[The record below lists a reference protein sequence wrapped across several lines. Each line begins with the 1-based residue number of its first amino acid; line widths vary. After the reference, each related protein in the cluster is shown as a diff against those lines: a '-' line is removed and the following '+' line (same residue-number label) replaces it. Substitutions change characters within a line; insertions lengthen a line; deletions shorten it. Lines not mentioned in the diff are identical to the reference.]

1 MDAGSSK
8 SNIRRSK
15 RPWMRP
21 CITITNNKARKN
33 SMKGKE
39 KGNDSIMNYIKKAV
53 IITLFTTLA
62 VMIRPCTAKAETVK
76 GAFTIT
82 EGDSNC
88 SYDSNLL
95 TITGDCTV
103 KNTTQGTTSDHIK
116 IDITNDCTV
125 TLAGVN
131 IESSSA
137 APILIN
143 IANDKTLTLKLSEK
157 NTVKATGDNYAG
169 IEKDGDNSGSLII
182 TGEDNGELKATGG
195 TKGAGIGGGKDESG
209 SNITIIRGTVKA
221 TGGSGSGAGIGGGY
235 QKSGSN
241 ITISGGNVTAT
252 GGKYGAGIGGGHKGI
267 GSNIKISGGNVTAI
281 GGVDGAGIGGGIL
294 GSGNNIKISGGKV
307 IAKSTGQT
315 YHGSA
320 IGKGYNGVDQS
331 GNSITPSSTNPVNI
345 WQNTENESDTKTYS
359 DYTSSLDI
367 SSWTNQILMIIFD
380 KIDVVSSNSSSS
392 CNHHY
397 EWEVEREPTETQEG
411 ELVYKC
417 SLCGDITAREPIS
430 SYEYYLYKCMGKI
443 RDAKA
448 GDTVTFSSKC
458 WNSYPKA
465 FFEKLAERRDI
476 TVKIQFTYE
485 HKDYEITIAPGQT
498 VDTSSDYYGPLK
510 LMELYGASD

>member
-15 RPWMRP
+15 RLWMRP

-221 TGGSGSGAGIGGGY
+221 TGGSGSGAGIGGGIT
-235 QKSGSN
+235 KDGSN
-241 ITISGGNVTAT
+241 ITISGGEVTAT
-252 GGKYGAGIGGGHKGI
+252 
-267 GSNIKISGGNVTAI
+267 SNNG
-281 GGVDGAGIGGGIL
+281 GAGIGGGIL

-476 TVKIQFTYE
+476 TAKIQFTYE
-485 HKDYEITIAPGQT
+485 HKDYEFTIERGQT

>member
-1 MDAGSSK
+1 M
-8 SNIRRSK
+8 
-15 RPWMRP
+15 
-21 CITITNNKARKN
+21 
-33 SMKGKE
+33 
-39 KGNDSIMNYIKKAV
+39 
-53 IITLFTTLA
+53 
-62 VMIRPCTAKAETVK
+62 
-76 GAFTIT
+76 
-82 EGDSNC
+82 
-88 SYDSNLL
+88 
-95 TITGDCTV
+95 
-103 KNTTQGTTSDHIK
+103 
-116 IDITNDCTV
+116 
-125 TLAGVN
+125 
-131 IESSSA
+131 
-137 APILIN
+137 IN

-281 GGVDGAGIGGGIL
+281 GGVDGAGIGGGITKDGSNITISGGEVTATSNNGGAGIGGGIL

-476 TVKIQFTYE
+476 TAKIQFTYE
-485 HKDYEITIAPGQT
+485 HKDYEFTIERGQT

>member
-1 MDAGSSK
+1 
-8 SNIRRSK
+8 
-15 RPWMRP
+15 
-21 CITITNNKARKN
+21 
-33 SMKGKE
+33 
-39 KGNDSIMNYIKKAV
+39 
-53 IITLFTTLA
+53 
-62 VMIRPCTAKAETVK
+62 MIRPCIARAEIKGDFTV
-76 GAFTIT
+76 T
-82 EGDSNC
+82 GDTSHY
-88 SYDSNLL
+88 SYDDGTKLL
-95 TITGDCTV
+95 SIHGDCTV
-103 KNTTQGTTSDHIK
+103 QNTDPNTVTTTGHIE
-116 IDITNDCTV
+116 ITSGCTV

-131 IESSSA
+131 IESYST
-137 APILIN
+137 APIWIN
-143 IANDKTLTLKLSEK
+143 PTYNGDTVTLKLSRTNK
-157 NTVKATGDNYAG
+157 VTATGILYAG
-169 IEKDGDNSGSLII
+169 IEKDGNNSGSLII
-182 TGEDNGELKATGG
+182 TSEDNGVLNATG
-195 TKGAGIGGGKDESG
+195 KYDAAGIGGGFHENG
-209 SNITIIRGTVKA
+209 SDIT
-221 TGGSGSGAGIGGGY
+221 
-235 QKSGSN
+235 
-241 ITISGGNVTAT
+241 
-252 GGKYGAGIGGGHKGI
+252 
-267 GSNIKISGGNVTAI
+267 
-281 GGVDGAGIGGGIL
+281 
-294 GSGNNIKISGGKV
+294 ISGGKV

-476 TVKIQFTYE
+476 TAKIQFTYE
-485 HKDYEITIAPGQT
+485 HKDYEFTIERGQT

>member
-1 MDAGSSK
+1 
-8 SNIRRSK
+8 
-15 RPWMRP
+15 
-21 CITITNNKARKN
+21 
-33 SMKGKE
+33 MKGKE

-221 TGGSGSGAGIGGGY
+221 TGGSGSGAGIGGGDDGD
-235 QKSGSN
+235 GSN
-241 ITISGGNVTAT
+241 ITISGGKVTAT
-252 GGKYGAGIGGGHKGI
+252 
-267 GSNIKISGGNVTAI
+267 SNNG
-281 GGVDGAGIGGGIL
+281 GAGIGGGIL

>member
-221 TGGSGSGAGIGGGY
+221 TGGSGSGAGIGGGIT
-235 QKSGSN
+235 KDGSN
-241 ITISGGNVTAT
+241 ITISGGEVTAT
-252 GGKYGAGIGGGHKGI
+252 
-267 GSNIKISGGNVTAI
+267 SNA
-281 GGVDGAGIGGGIL
+281 GAGIGGGIL

-476 TVKIQFTYE
+476 TAKIQFTYE
-485 HKDYEITIAPGQT
+485 HKDYEFTIERGQT

>member
-221 TGGSGSGAGIGGGY
+221 TGGSGSGAGIGGGIT
-235 QKSGSN
+235 KDGSN
-241 ITISGGNVTAT
+241 ITISGGEVTAT
-252 GGKYGAGIGGGHKGI
+252 
-267 GSNIKISGGNVTAI
+267 SNA
-281 GGVDGAGIGGGIL
+281 GAGIGGGIL

>member
-1 MDAGSSK
+1 
-8 SNIRRSK
+8 
-15 RPWMRP
+15 
-21 CITITNNKARKN
+21 
-33 SMKGKE
+33 MKGKLNV
-39 KGNDSIMNYIKKAV
+39 NDSIMNYIKKAV
-53 IITLFTTLA
+53 IISLFTALA
-62 VMIRPCTAKAETVK
+62 VMIRPCIARAEIKGDFTV
-76 GAFTIT
+76 T
-82 EGDSNC
+82 GDTSHY
-88 SYDSNLL
+88 SYDDGTKLL
-95 TITGDCTV
+95 SIHGDCTV
-103 KNTTQGTTSDHIK
+103 QNTDLNTVTTTGHIE
-116 IDITNDCTV
+116 ITSGCTV

-131 IESSSA
+131 IESYST
-137 APILIN
+137 APIWIN
-143 IANDKTLTLKLSEK
+143 PTYNGDTVTLKLSRTNK
-157 NTVKATGDNYAG
+157 VTATGILYAG
-169 IEKDGDNSGSLII
+169 IEKDGNNSGSLII
-182 TGEDNGELKATGG
+182 TSEDNGVLNATGKYDAAG
-195 TKGAGIGGGKDESG
+195 IGGGKHEIGGNITINGGNVTATSFAGAGIGGGAHGSG
-209 SNITIIRGTVKA
+209 SNIT
-221 TGGSGSGAGIGGGY
+221 
-235 QKSGSN
+235 
-241 ITISGGNVTAT
+241 
-252 GGKYGAGIGGGHKGI
+252 
-267 GSNIKISGGNVTAI
+267 
-281 GGVDGAGIGGGIL
+281 
-294 GSGNNIKISGGKV
+294 ISGGKV

>member
-15 RPWMRP
+15 IPWMRP

-39 KGNDSIMNYIKKAV
+39 NDCIMNYIKKAV

-221 TGGSGSGAGIGGGY
+221 TGGSGSGAGIGGG
-235 QKSGSN
+235 
-241 ITISGGNVTAT
+241 
-252 GGKYGAGIGGGHKGI
+252 
-267 GSNIKISGGNVTAI
+267 
-281 GGVDGAGIGGGIL
+281 
-294 GSGNNIKISGGKV
+294 
-307 IAKSTGQT
+307 
-315 YHGSA
+315 
-320 IGKGYNGVDQS
+320 
-331 GNSITPSSTNPVNI
+331 
-345 WQNTENESDTKTYS
+345 
-359 DYTSSLDI
+359 
-367 SSWTNQILMIIFD
+367 
-380 KIDVVSSNSSSS
+380 
-392 CNHHY
+392 
-397 EWEVEREPTETQEG
+397 
-411 ELVYKC
+411 
-417 SLCGDITAREPIS
+417 
-430 SYEYYLYKCMGKI
+430 
-443 RDAKA
+443 
-448 GDTVTFSSKC
+448 
-458 WNSYPKA
+458 
-465 FFEKLAERRDI
+465 
-476 TVKIQFTYE
+476 
-485 HKDYEITIAPGQT
+485 
-498 VDTSSDYYGPLK
+498 
-510 LMELYGASD
+510 

>member
-1 MDAGSSK
+1 M
-8 SNIRRSK
+8 
-15 RPWMRP
+15 
-21 CITITNNKARKN
+21 
-33 SMKGKE
+33 
-39 KGNDSIMNYIKKAV
+39 
-53 IITLFTTLA
+53 
-62 VMIRPCTAKAETVK
+62 
-76 GAFTIT
+76 
-82 EGDSNC
+82 
-88 SYDSNLL
+88 
-95 TITGDCTV
+95 
-103 KNTTQGTTSDHIK
+103 
-116 IDITNDCTV
+116 
-125 TLAGVN
+125 
-131 IESSSA
+131 
-137 APILIN
+137 
-143 IANDKTLTLKLSEK
+143 
-157 NTVKATGDNYAG
+157 
-169 IEKDGDNSGSLII
+169 
-182 TGEDNGELKATGG
+182 
-195 TKGAGIGGGKDESG
+195 
-209 SNITIIRGTVKA
+209 
-221 TGGSGSGAGIGGGY
+221 
-235 QKSGSN
+235 
-241 ITISGGNVTAT
+241 
-252 GGKYGAGIGGGHKGI
+252 
-267 GSNIKISGGNVTAI
+267 
-281 GGVDGAGIGGGIL
+281 
-294 GSGNNIKISGGKV
+294 GSGNNIKIIGGKV

-510 LMELYGASD
+510 LMELYGASEVSK

>member
-221 TGGSGSGAGIGGGY
+221 TGGSGSGAGIGGGIT
-235 QKSGSN
+235 KDGSN
-241 ITISGGNVTAT
+241 ITISGGEVTAT
-252 GGKYGAGIGGGHKGI
+252 
-267 GSNIKISGGNVTAI
+267 SNNG
-281 GGVDGAGIGGGIL
+281 GAGIGGGIL

-476 TVKIQFTYE
+476 TAKIQFTYE
-485 HKDYEITIAPGQT
+485 HKDYEFTIERGQT